1 MVASF
6 KKKQKVGIKKSVLL
20 NINIFK
26 VKKLKKVLLE
36 GRVWEILNIRGPET
50 NNFLRLANI

>member
-26 VKKLKKVLLE
+26 VKKLKKVLLD
-36 GRVWEILNIRGPET
+36 GRV
-50 NNFLRLANI
+50 